1 MINNR
6 RLSRSDG
13 GHGDK
18 DSGNVEL
25 HLDGLIGLVV
35 FGFGIG
41 WMEKE
46 VELESGFL
54 NKVICL

>member
-13 GHGDK
+13 GHGGK

-35 FGFGIG
+35 FGLELVG
-41 WMEKE
+41 WKRRLNWK
-46 VELESGFL
+46 VGF
-54 NKVICL
+54 